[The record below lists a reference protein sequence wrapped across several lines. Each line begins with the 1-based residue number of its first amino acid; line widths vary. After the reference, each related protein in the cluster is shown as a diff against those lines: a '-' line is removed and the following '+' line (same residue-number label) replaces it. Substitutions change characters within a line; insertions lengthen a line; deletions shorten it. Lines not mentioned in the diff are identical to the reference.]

1 MSLGTFSTGDTYK
14 RYFLSVASNPF
25 PHSTYA
31 SPRALGQVAAAPSIS
46 LSLLHT
52 KGTFNLVTTYRLEE
66 SQIDR
71 PHTWVHFEYTN
82 PKPFKMNPRVWTV
95 DL

>member
-1 MSLGTFSTGDTYK
+1 MLNGTLESWYLK
-14 RYFLSVASNPF
+14 NKHRLRVPFL
-25 PHSTYA
+25 
-31 SPRALGQVAAAPSIS
+31 QVT
-46 LSLLHT
+46 HT

-71 PHTWVHFEYTN
+71 PHTWVHFEWLRVCI
-82 PKPFKMNPRVWTV
+82 FKMNPRVWTV